1 MQAREGPAGEGPAGE
16 RPAGE
21 GPGRLPCATT
31 RAVAS
36 GLPQACVL
44 CARCSP
50 ALGAWGPRRPVRS
63 IFPQERSSSGQR
75 GKCQLLS
82 GAFCGLGCPRFP
94 QWALGL
100 QLLKA
105 RG

>member
-1 MQAREGPAGEGPAGE
+1 MRAREG
-16 RPAGE
+16 PAGE

-36 GLPQACVL
+36 GPPQACVL

-105 RG
+105 QG

>member
-1 MQAREGPAGEGPAGE
+1 MRAREGPAGEGPAEE

-44 CARCSP
+44 CARCNP
-50 ALGAWGPRRPVRS
+50 ALGAWGPRRRGLVQVNGAS
-63 IFPQERSSSGQR
+63 ASFSQERFVASGVPASPSGLWGSS
-75 GKCQLLS
+75 
-82 GAFCGLGCPRFP
+82 F
-94 QWALGL
+94 
-100 QLLKA
+100 
-105 RG
+105 